1 VRIRSSIATVLALAL
16 AVAGQASGQEPTR
29 ITGRVVDA
37 ADQRPIVAVQVTVTG
52 TTVGASSND
61 SGRFV
66 IRAPSDAKSLSFR
79 RIGYV
84 PTVVPVTA
92 GVTEYTVSLKRDVL
106 QLERQV
112 VTGVATTVSTRNSAT
127 DDPVISGQQLNG
139 APTATLENALQGKIA
154 GVQVDQNSGAPG
166 GGLQVQVRGV
176 TSIFGNTQPLYVVDG
191 VIYNNGVN
199 MTGLN
204 AVSASASNQVN
215 PVGPSDQDQSV
226 NRIADINPNDIESM
240 QVLEGAAASSIYGNL
255 AAAGVVLITTKKG
268 TQGKPQ
274 VDVSQ
279 KFGTFNLEHEL
290 PVRHFSLAEAYA
302 DGIGSGLMD
311 SAQVLQS
318 FNACKGF
325 CDYQKG
331 LYGGGELSNET
342 DVSVRGGTPTSTYFV
357 SGQTKYDNGL
367 QINTGYNKQTVRASI
382 TEHLFNTITASGN
395 IGYTS
400 SMTRTGVNGNDN
412 LGIAGYDVIS
422 YTHSWFNMAAHP
434 RVPLSSL
441 GQLGGYT
448 QNIFGPANAFQDA
461 NFIQTP
467 DEVNHTTLGGTI
479 DWKAF
484 TTEHQSLDFNVLGGA
499 DFTNEHVFFYAPPG
513 LFVEQLAPA
522 FPGVSTANDGYAR
535 LSNYSVS
542 IIHHLTISGIN
553 ATTSIGLT
561 RDKNEQYQVANTGQN
576 CTAGLQSF
584 YNGCVVQS
592 QFAGHTQVNN
602 QGYYGQEQLLLFNET
617 LALTGGVNAQRS
629 TSDGGVNRYY
639 AFPKVAGSY
648 RFVNIVPG
656 LDELK
661 IRAAYGQAGTLPI
674 YGAKFNSL
682 CSTNYNGAPSTNYC
696 SSALANT
703 LGNPDIKPETNTS
716 IETGFDATLFHSR
729 AQFSA
734 TVYRKRITDLLLP
747 DAVPASTGATNEWIN
762 GGQLSNYGLELT
774 LNATPI
780 QHGLFTWVTSENFT
794 RNYNIVDNLPVPAF
808 VAGPAFGGPFGEFQ
822 IAAGNPITSLW
833 GVKTVGG
840 PLVPLGNSNPAF
852 TLGFGQD
859 LSYGP
864 LHAHIFFDWREGQSV
879 SNLTQNYFDA
889 AHTWGDTAAANK
901 RLAAEHAGLTPYVQH
916 ASFLKLRELSLK
928 YDLPGGFVEKA
939 GHGYVRYA
947 SLSLTGRNL
956 ITWTNYQGLDPEVS
970 NFGIQSFAR
979 AQDVTPYPPSRS
991 YFLQI
996 DLGF

>member
-16 AVAGQASGQEPTR
+16 AVAGRASGQGPTR
-29 ITGRVVDA
+29 ITGRVTDA
-37 ADQRPIVAVQVTVTG
+37 ENKQGIVQVQVIVTG
-52 TTVGASSND
+52 TTVGSVTND
-61 SGRFV
+61 SGYFTLHV
-66 IRAPSDAKSLSFR
+66 PSDAKSLSFR

-84 PTVVPVTA
+84 PAVQPITGA
-92 GVTEYTVSLKRDVL
+92 TEYSVVLKRDVL

-112 VTGVATTVSTRNSAT
+112 VTGVATSVSSKNAAT
-127 DDPVISGQQLNG
+127 DDPVISGAQLNG
-139 APTATLENALQGKIA
+139 APSPTLENALQGKIA

-191 VIYNNGVN
+191 TIYNNGVN
-199 MTGLN
+199 QTGLN
-204 AVSASASNQVN
+204 AVTGSASNQMN
-215 PVGPSDQDQSV
+215 PVGPSDQDQSI
-226 NRIADINPNDIESM
+226 NRIADINPNDIESI
-240 QVLEGAAASSIYGNL
+240 QVLEGAAASSIYGAL
-255 AAAGVVLITTKKG
+255 GAAGVVLITTKKG

-290 PVRHFSLAEAYA
+290 PVVHYSLSQAYA
-302 DGIGSGLMD
+302 SGTGLGID
-311 SAQVLQS
+311 SATVLS
-318 FNACKGF
+318 NYNACAGF
-325 CDYQKG
+325 CDFQKS

-342 DVSVRGGTPTSTYFV
+342 DVSVRGGSPSSTYFI

-367 QINTGYNKQTVRASI
+367 QINTGYNKQTVRTSL
-382 TEHLFNTITASGN
+382 TEHILNTITATGN
-395 IGYTS
+395 VSYTS

-412 LGIAGYDVIS
+412 LGISGYDVIA
-422 YTHSWFNMAAHP
+422 YTPSWFNMAGHASP
-434 RVPLSSL
+434 AN
-441 GQLGGYT
+441 GGGYGGYVNNLT
-448 QNIFGPANAFQDA
+448 GPANAYQDA
-461 NFIQTP
+461 NYIQTP
-467 DEVNHTTLGGTI
+467 DEVNHTTIGGTI
-479 DWKAF
+479 NWKAF
-484 TTEHQSLDFNVLGGA
+484 TTEHQSLELNLLGGA

-513 LFVEQLAPA
+513 LQVEQTTPA

-542 IIHHLTISGIN
+542 IVHHLTLSGVN

-561 RDKNEQYQVANTGQN
+561 RDKNEQYQTANTAQN
-576 CTAGLQSF
+576 CTPGLQSF
-584 YNGCVVQS
+584 WNGCTVQS
-592 QFAGHTQVNN
+592 QFVNHTQVND

-617 LALTGGVNAQRS
+617 LALTGGVNAERS
-629 TSDGGVNRYY
+629 TSNGGVNRYY
-639 AFPKVAGSY
+639 PYPKVSGSY
-648 RFVNIVPG
+648 RFVNLVPG

-661 IRAAYGQAGTLPI
+661 IRGAYGQAGTLPI
-674 YGAKFNSL
+674 YGAKYNSL
-682 CSTNYNGAPSTNYC
+682 CSTNYTGLPATNYC
-696 SSALANT
+696 PSGPLNFV
-703 LGNPDIKPETNTS
+703 LGNPDIKPETNTT

-734 TVYRKRITDLLLP
+734 TVFRKRITDMLLP
-747 DAVPASTGATNEWIN
+747 DALPASTGATDEWLN

-780 QHGLFTWVTSENFT
+780 QKGLFTWVTTENYS
-794 RNYNIVDNLPVPAF
+794 RIYNRVDELPVPSF

-822 IAAGNPITSLW
+822 IAQGNPITALW
-833 GVKTVGG
+833 GVKTIGG
-840 PLVPLGNSNPAF
+840 PLVPLGNSLPAF

-889 AHTWGDTAAANK
+889 DGNSPDVAAATA
-901 RLAAEHAGLTPYVQH
+901 RLVAEGNGLTPYVEK

-928 YDLPGGFVEKA
+928 YDLPASFVEKA

-956 ITWTNYQGLDPEVS
+956 LTWTNYPGLDPEVS

-991 YFLQI
+991 YFISI